1 MILDNKTKSVENC
14 DIIGEHK
21 INGIPNLYLRVN
33 KTNKVFRL
41 KAKKWLTLGIF
52 GVDTSLRKAELLSK
66 IISIKIK
73 QGVLIEQLDSTLSLT
88 KNPDDFDRGKR
99 TTHGPPDAHPHGKG
113 SGCWGSV
120 RGGRGGGGLSTPGS
134 VG

>member
-1 MILDNKTKSVENC
+1 MILDNKTKSIEKC

-33 KTNKVFRL
+33 KTKKVFRL

-66 IISIKIK
+66 IFSIKIK
-73 QGVLIEQLDSTLSLT
+73 QGVLIEQLDSTLTLT
-88 KNPDDFDRGKR
+88 KNPDDFENNLKL
-99 TTHGPPDAHPHGKG
+99 
-113 SGCWGSV
+113 V
-120 RGGRGGGGLSTPGS
+120 
-134 VG
+134 

>member
-1 MILDNKTKSVENC
+1 MILDNKTKSIEKC

-52 GVDTSLRKAELLSK
+52 GVDTSLRKADDEFTNYLASILKTFDLDPDIDNAYSNYVKLKEGKLL
-66 IISIKIK
+66 II
-73 QGVLIEQLDSTLSLT
+73 
-88 KNPDDFDRGKR
+88 
-99 TTHGPPDAHPHGKG
+99 
-113 SGCWGSV
+113 
-120 RGGRGGGGLSTPGS
+120 
-134 VG
+134 

>member
-1 MILDNKTKSVENC
+1 MILDNKTKSIEKC
-14 DIIGEHK
+14 DIVGEHK

-33 KTNKVFRL
+33 KTKKVFRL

-73 QGVLIEQLDSTLSLT
+73 QGILIEQLDSTLSLT
-88 KNPDDFDRGKR
+88 KNPDDFENNLKL
-99 TTHGPPDAHPHGKG
+99 
-113 SGCWGSV
+113 V
-120 RGGRGGGGLSTPGS
+120 
-134 VG
+134 

>member
-1 MILDNKTKSVENC
+1 MILDNKTKSIEKC

-73 QGVLIEQLDSTLSLT
+73 QGVLIYTNKYT
-88 KNPDDFDRGKR
+88 NKMKN
-99 TTHGPPDAHPHGKG
+99 A
-113 SGCWGSV
+113 
-120 RGGRGGGGLSTPGS
+120 
-134 VG
+134 